1 MVARDP
7 ELRADVAGPEE
18 TAPEPSA
25 EGRLLTARASLL
37 MPIATLVI
45 GVLATVLLTWV
56 THRNYANNEKR
67 LLGLRVRDAGS
78 LVIENVPTT
87 QTPLASA
94 AALAQATD
102 GDPRKFMAFV
112 APYVGAG
119 PTKPFVSVSLWRLG
133 ALGHGPVAVA
143 GFAPELRARTDAAF
157 LDKAARR
164 SSVSVVGLL
173 KQRQPRLGYAYGI
186 ASRHGGF
193 VAYGEKLVPA
203 NRHSRLQSSS
213 AFTGLGYAI
222 YLGAS
227 ADPKNLLV
235 TDSLHPPL
243 KGLTA
248 TETVPFGDGKLT
260 LVMSSR
266 SSLAGWLPQAL
277 PWIIAIVGS
286 ILTASATI
294 GAVLITRRRRDAE
307 RLAGRFQQTAGESHR
322 LYAEQRTI
330 AQAVQHALLPTLPEI
345 PGLVT
350 SARYDAGEQGI
361 DIGGDWYDLID
372 QGGGRV
378 LMVVGDV
385 SGRGLRAATTM
396 VSLRYAI
403 HAYAAQ
409 NDSPA
414 TILLRL
420 GQLVSVA
427 DSGQFATILIA
438 GVDVGARQIT
448 VTSAGHLP
456 PLLMNNGDTAFI
468 ETKVG
473 LPIGVDAAARY
484 DTTTIAAPHRS
495 TLIAFTDG
503 LVERRGE
510 SLDNGLSRLREVAG
524 RQRLALPDLLGT
536 LVTELPSGPV
546 DDDIAILGV
555 RWTS

>member
-1 MVARDP
+1 MGSP
-7 ELRADVAGPEE
+7 ETQPGADAAGTEQ
-18 TAPEPSA
+18 TGSEPS
-25 EGRLLTARASLL
+25 EGRLLLARTSWLI
-37 MPIATLVI
+37 PVATLVI
-45 GVLATVLLTWV
+45 GVLVTAVLTWV
-56 THRNYANNEKR
+56 THHNYTSNEKR

-78 LVIENVPTT
+78 LVIENVPAT

-94 AALAQATD
+94 AALALATN
-102 GDPRKFMAFV
+102 GDARKFMAFV
-112 APYVGAG
+112 RPYVGA
-119 PTKPFVSVSLWRLG
+119 PPAKPFVSISLWRLG
-133 ALGHGPVAVA
+133 AVSAGPISVA
-143 GFAPELRARTDAAF
+143 GLAPKLRAGSAAPF
-157 LDKAARR
+157 LQEAAHR
-164 SSVSVVGLL
+164 SSVSVMGLL
-173 KQRQPRLGYAYGI
+173 RPGQPRLGYAYGI
-186 ASRHGGF
+186 GSRHGGF
-193 VAYGEKLVPA
+193 VAYGEKILPA
-203 NRHSRLQSSS
+203 SRRSRLQGSS
-213 AFTGLGYAI
+213 AFSGLGYAI

-227 ADPKNLLV
+227 ANPSDLLV

-248 TETVPFGDGKLT
+248 SETVPFGDGKLT

-277 PWIIAIVGS
+277 PWIIAILGA
-286 ILTASATI
+286 ILTSA
-294 GAVLITRRRRDAE
+294 AVLASVRISRRRRDAE
-307 RLAGRFQQTAGESHR
+307 RLAGRFEATAGETQR
-322 LYAEQRTI
+322 LYVEQRSL
-330 AQAVQHALLPTLPEI
+330 AQTLQHALLPTLPEI

-350 SARYDAGEQGI
+350 SARYDAGERGI

-409 NDSPA
+409 NDAPA

-420 GQLVSVA
+420 GQLVSIV

-438 GVDVGARQIT
+438 GVDVEARQIT

-456 PLLMNNGDTAFI
+456 PLLLNNGGSAFV

-473 LPIGVDAAARY
+473 LPIGVDPGSRY
-484 DTTTIAAPHRS
+484 DTTTISAPHRS

-510 SLDNGLSRLREVAG
+510 SLDSGLSRLREVAG

-536 LVTELPSGPV
+536 LANELPSGPS